1 MKSLFRTELGKI
13 ILMSFIG
20 LLVGYQWDNIW
31 LGLSIA
37 LAIYILSHLYY
48 YRRLDEWLAKGGS
61 AEKPFTD
68 LFWSTIMDQ
77 VLRLL
82 SQLRR
87 DKAQLKSDVEYFKES
102 FQALESAVVVV
113 DTRGAIDWCNLASA
127 NLLGIDITRDRSQL
141 FNNLIRSPE
150 AISYLEARQFDKPL
164 EIVSPLAIDIRL
176 ELQATTFRQNYT
188 LIFARDV
195 TEVFKLE
202 SMRRDFV
209 ANVSHELRT
218 PLTVITGYLETLRD
232 HGEDLTPVWSR
243 AIAQMLE
250 QSHRMDS
257 MVEDLIWLSRLEAL
271 PAKDNEIEVIDLKA
285 ILASVVSDAQ
295 LSAPNKIVDIDIAMD
310 KFTALGTG
318 LAEPGNS
325 LAEPCNSLA
334 GPLQI
339 MGSYLELRSA
349 FGNLVQNAVKYTAED
364 GHIQVQCFPRHNKLI
379 VRVVDNGDGIDS
391 LHLPRLTERFYR
403 ADSSRT
409 TATGGTGLGLA
420 IVKHILARHDA
431 ELDIASVVDE
441 GSQFSCVFPL
451 SRLSTPSEENL

>member
-1 MKSLFRTELGKI
+1 MKSLFSGELTKI
-13 ILMSFIG
+13 SLMSFIG

-31 LGLSIA
+31 LGLSVA
-37 LAIYILSHLYY
+37 LAIYILSHLYH

-87 DKAQLKSDVEYFKES
+87 DKAKLKSDLEYFKES

-127 NLLGIDITRDRSQL
+127 NLLGIDLARDRSQL

-150 AISYLEARQFDKPL
+150 TISYLDARQFDKPL
-164 EIVSPLAIDIRL
+164 EIVSPLSLDIRL

-188 LIFARDV
+188 LIFARNV
-195 TEVFKLE
+195 TDVFKLE
-202 SMRRDFV
+202 NMRRDFV

-218 PLTVITGYLETLRD
+218 PLTVIVGYLETLRD
-232 HGEDLTPVWSR
+232 HGEDLPPVWSR
-243 AIAQMLE
+243 AIDQMLE
-250 QSHRMDS
+250 QSNRMDS

-271 PAKDNEIEVIDLKA
+271 PSRDSDIEAVDLNA
-285 ILASVVSDAQ
+285 ILTSVVSDAR
-295 LSAPNKIVDIDIAMD
+295 LSAPNKTVDVDIAVNEF
-310 KFTALGTG
+310 KALDAT
-318 LAEPGNS
+318 LNE
-325 LAEPCNSLA
+325 
-334 GPLQI
+334 PLQI
-339 MGSYLELRSA
+339 MGCYLELRSA
-349 FGNLVQNAVKYTAED
+349 FGNLVQNAIKYTTEN
-364 GHIQVQCFPRHNKLI
+364 GHIQVQCFPLHGRLI
-379 VRVVDNGDGIDS
+379 IRVIDNGDGIDS

-403 ADSSRT
+403 VDSSRA

-431 ELDIASVVDE
+431 ELDIASVVGE

-451 SRLSTPSEENL
+451 ARLAKHAD

>member
-1 MKSLFRTELGKI
+1 MKSLFRSELGKI

-31 LGLSIA
+31 LGLSTA

-113 DTRGAIDWCNLASA
+113 DARGAIDWCNLASA
-127 NLLGIDITRDRSQL
+127 NLLGIDITRDKSQL

-188 LIFARDV
+188 LIFARNV

-271 PAKDNEIEVIDLKA
+271 PAKDDEIEVIDLKA

-310 KFTALGTG
+310 KFIALGTG
-318 LAEPGNS
+318 LAE
-325 LAEPCNSLA
+325 
-334 GPLQI
+334 PLQI

-431 ELDIASVVDE
+431 ELDIASVVGE

-451 SRLSTPSEENL
+451 SRLSTPSEEKL

>member
-1 MKSLFRTELGKI
+1 
-13 ILMSFIG
+13 MSFIG

-218 PLTVITGYLETLRD
+218 PLTVITGYLETMRD

-257 MVEDLIWLSRLEAL
+257 MVKDLIWLSRLEAL
-271 PAKDNEIEVIDLKA
+271 PAKDNEIEVIDLIA

-310 KFTALGTG
+310 KFIALGTG
-318 LAEPGNS
+318 LAEPGNV
-325 LAEPCNSLA
+325 LAE
-334 GPLQI
+334 PLQI

-431 ELDIASVVDE
+431 ELDIASVVGE

-451 SRLSTPSEENL
+451 SRLSTPPEEKL

>member
-1 MKSLFRTELGKI
+1 
-13 ILMSFIG
+13 MSFIG

-218 PLTVITGYLETLRD
+218 PLTVITGYLETMRD

-257 MVEDLIWLSRLEAL
+257 MVKDLIWLSRLEAL

-310 KFTALGTG
+310 KFIALGAG
-318 LAEPGNS
+318 LAE
-325 LAEPCNSLA
+325 
-334 GPLQI
+334 PLQI

-431 ELDIASVVDE
+431 ELDIASVVGE

-451 SRLSTPSEENL
+451 SRLSTPPEEKL